1 MKSPKIGWIEII
13 TGCMASGKTEEL
25 IRRIETAE
33 IAKQDVGI
41 FKPRTDTRSKKFV
54 SSRKG
59 CKKKAI
65 EVNEAK
71 EILQFIDRFE
81 VFAVDEVQFFSEKIV
96 SVVNKLS
103 KAKKRV
109 ILSGTDTNF
118 RGEPFG
124 IVPNLIAI
132 ADEHTI
138 LHAVCMKC
146 HSQHANRTQRLI
158 NGKPAPYNDDLIKVG
173 GDQMYEAR
181 CKNCHEVP
189 GKGE

>member
-1 MKSPKIGWIEII
+1 MKFLTIGWIEII

-33 IAKQDVGI
+33 IAKQKVGI
-41 FKPRTDTRSKKFV
+41 FKPKTDTRSKKFV
-54 SSRKG
+54 SSRNG

-65 EVNEAK
+65 EIEKAE
-71 EILQFIDRFE
+71 EILRFKNQFE
-81 VFAVDEVQFFSEKIV
+81 VFAIDEVQFFDKKIV
-96 SVVNKLS
+96 TVVNKLS

-124 IVPNLIAI
+124 IVPDLIAI
-132 ADEHTI
+132 VDEHTI

-146 HSQHANRTQRLI
+146 HSLHANRTQRLI
-158 NGKPAPYNDDLIKVG
+158 KGKPAPYNDDLIKVG

-181 CKNCHEVP
+181 CKDCHQVP
-189 GKGE
+189 GKD